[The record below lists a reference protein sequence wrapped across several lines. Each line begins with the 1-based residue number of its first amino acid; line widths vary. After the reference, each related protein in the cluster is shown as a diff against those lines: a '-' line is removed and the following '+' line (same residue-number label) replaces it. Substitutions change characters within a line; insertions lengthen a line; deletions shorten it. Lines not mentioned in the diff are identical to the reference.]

1 MSTKILNIN
10 IFSFFVLICFS
21 IFLSGCFLTDKDN
34 KKVEPQK
41 TTEVKVENTKE
52 VATTQKVGAN
62 ETNSVDN
69 KNTNPV
75 KNVNL
80 SQELVVSIYY
90 ASSKEDPDGLKP
102 ETTYPSEVKISAD
115 NREDVAKK
123 ALEMLISGP
132 KENEKENGLYT
143 SIPTN
148 TSVNYVKFQN
158 NKVIA
163 DFSKNLNSGGGS
175 FDMTQRRSQIE
186 NTLRSIY
193 PNKDIEIAISV
204 DGSEEQALQP

>member
-1 MSTKILNIN
+1 MDKKNSKIN
-10 IFSFFVLICFS
+10 ILSLLLLICVS
-21 IFLSGCFLTDKDN
+21 IFLTGCLGTDKG
-34 KKVEPQK
+34 KKQVEPQK
-41 TTEVKVENTKE
+41 TTEIKVEDTKE
-52 VATTQKVGAN
+52 VATNINTTKKVDTK
-62 ETNSVDN
+62 ETA
-69 KNTNPV
+69 PV
-75 KNVNL
+75 KNVSL
-80 SQELVVSIYY
+80 SKELVVSVYY
-90 ASSKEDPDGLKP
+90 ASTKEDPDGVNP
-102 ETTYPSEVKISAD
+102 ENTYPSEVKISAD

-132 KENEKENGLYT
+132 KDNEKEKGFYT
-143 SIPTN
+143 SIPSN
-148 TSVNYVKFQN
+148 TSVNYVKFKD

-193 PNKDIEIAISV
+193 PDKDVEIAISV

>member
-1 MSTKILNIN
+1 MDKKNSKIN
-10 IFSFFVLICFS
+10 ILSFLLLICVS
-21 IFLSGCFLTDKDN
+21 IFLTGCFGTDN
-34 KKVEPQK
+34 KSKKQVDPQK
-41 TTEVKVENTKE
+41 TTEIKVEDTKE
-52 VATTQKVGAN
+52 VATNINTTPKVDTK
-62 ETNSVDN
+62 ET
-69 KNTNPV
+69 TPV
-75 KNVNL
+75 KNVSL
-80 SQELVVSIYY
+80 SKELVVSVYY
-90 ASSKEDPDGLKP
+90 ASTKEDPDGVNP
-102 ETTYPSEVKISAD
+102 ENTYPSEVKISAD

-132 KENEKENGLYT
+132 KDNEKDKGFYT
-143 SIPTN
+143 SIPSN
-148 TSVNYVKFQN
+148 TSVNYVKFKD

-193 PNKDIEIAISV
+193 PDKDVEIAISV

>member
-1 MSTKILNIN
+1 MNKKNSKINL
-10 IFSFFVLICFS
+10 FSVIALICIS
-21 IFLSGCFLTDKDN
+21 IFLTGCFDTDKGKKTVEN
-34 KKVEPQK
+34 KK
-41 TTEVKVENTKE
+41 TTEVKVEDTTKE
-52 VATTQKVGAN
+52 VATNINSTPKVDT
-62 ETNSVDN
+62 EKD
-69 KNTNPV
+69 KPI
-75 KNVNL
+75 KNVSL
-80 SQELVVSIYY
+80 SKDLVVSVYY
-90 ASSKEDPDGLKP
+90 ASTKEDPDGVNP
-102 ETTYPSEVKISAD
+102 ENTYPSEVKISAE

-132 KENEKENGLYT
+132 KENEKEKGLYT
-143 SIPTN
+143 SIPSN
-148 TSVNYVKFQN
+148 TSVNYVKFED

-193 PNKDIEIAISV
+193 PDKEIEIAISV

>member
-1 MSTKILNIN
+1 MNKKIFNIN
-10 IFSFFVLICFS
+10 ILSLLLLICVT
-21 IFLSGCFLTDKDN
+21 IFLTGCLGTADKD
-34 KKVEPQK
+34 KKQVEPKK
-41 TTEVKVENTKE
+41 TTEIKVEDTKE
-52 VATTQKVGAN
+52 VATNINTTTPKADTK
-62 ETNSVDN
+62 ET
-69 KNTNPV
+69 TPV
-75 KNVNL
+75 KNVSL
-80 SQELVVSIYY
+80 SKELVVSVYY
-90 ASSKEDPDGLKP
+90 ASTKEDPDGVNP
-102 ETTYPSEVKISAD
+102 ENTYPSEVKISAD

-132 KENEKENGLYT
+132 KDNEKEKDFYT
-143 SIPTN
+143 SIPSN
-148 TSVNYVKFQN
+148 TSVNYVKFKD

>member
-1 MSTKILNIN
+1 MNKKIFNIN
-10 IFSFFVLICFS
+10 ILSLLLLICVT
-21 IFLSGCFLTDKDN
+21 IFLTGCLGTADKD
-34 KKVEPQK
+34 KKQVEPKK
-41 TTEVKVENTKE
+41 TTEIKVEDTKE
-52 VATTQKVGAN
+52 VATNINTTTPKADTQ
-62 ETNSVDN
+62 ET
-69 KNTNPV
+69 TPV
-75 KNVNL
+75 KNVSL
-80 SQELVVSIYY
+80 SKELVVSVYY
-90 ASSKEDPDGLKP
+90 ASTKEDPDGVNP
-102 ETTYPSEVKISAD
+102 ENTYPSEVKISAD

-132 KENEKENGLYT
+132 KDNEKEKGFYT
-143 SIPTN
+143 SIPSN
-148 TSVNYVKFQN
+148 TSVNYVKFKD

>member
-1 MSTKILNIN
+1 MNKKIFNIN
-10 IFSFFVLICFS
+10 ILSLLLLICVT
-21 IFLSGCFLTDKDN
+21 IFLTGCLGTADKD
-34 KKVEPQK
+34 KKQVEPKK
-41 TTEVKVENTKE
+41 TTEIKVEDTKE
-52 VATTQKVGAN
+52 VATNINTTTPKADTK
-62 ETNSVDN
+62 ET
-69 KNTNPV
+69 TPV
-75 KNVNL
+75 KNVSL
-80 SQELVVSIYY
+80 SKELVVSVYY
-90 ASSKEDPDGLKP
+90 ASTKEDPDGVNP
-102 ETTYPSEVKISAD
+102 ENTYPSEVKISAD

-132 KENEKENGLYT
+132 KDNEKEKGFYT
-143 SIPTN
+143 SIPSN
-148 TSVNYVKFQN
+148 TSVNYVKFKD